1 MKNTSVSLGP
11 HFEGFINSKI
21 AEGRYSSA
29 SEVIRSALRLL
40 EDEEKKRYS
49 EWAKYVNAALEEGMA
64 SGSPVEVDPDELL
77 AKFKTDRTAR
87 SQRNVEV

>member
-64 SGSPVEVDPDELL
+64 SGIAENFDWDEFI
-77 AKFKTDRTAR
+77 AQMKAESNEEK
-87 SQRNVEV
+87 